1 MAPYWE
7 YVKNDFNYP
16 VNISKKH
23 YTRVQMETMM
33 HWAVK
38 KLSVDITERETV
50 KQENIRVDI
59 CPLFVN

>member
-1 MAPYWE
+1 
-7 YVKNDFNYP
+7 
-16 VNISKKH
+16 
-23 YTRVQMETMM
+23 METMM